1 MKDRSSSTNT
11 ISFYDWVIC
20 HLVDEVKTVTD
31 DLDFSKDFNT
41 VFHSILLGKLAARG
55 LDRHTLFWLE
65 GRAQRVLV
73 NGVTSS
79 WWLVMSGTPEG
90 SILAPI
96 LFNIFI
102 DDLD

>member
-55 LDRHTLFWLE
+55 LDRHTLFWIE
-65 GRAQRVLV
+65 GQAQRVMV

-90 SILAPI
+90 WILGPI